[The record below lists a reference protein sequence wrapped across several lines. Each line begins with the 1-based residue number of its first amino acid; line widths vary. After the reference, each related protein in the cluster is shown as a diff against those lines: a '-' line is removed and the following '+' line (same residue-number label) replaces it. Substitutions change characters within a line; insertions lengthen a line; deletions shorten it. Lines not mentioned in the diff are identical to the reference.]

1 MAITTHQFTF
11 GDLRCS
17 VIHDASCAHTA
28 GELVVNA
35 EYAQL
40 EWVALESDLELD
52 RILVDYNV
60 LLVNTADQNV
70 LVDAG
75 FGGSNSQLRPGLE
88 SLGID
93 PGDIGTIVIT
103 HSDWDHIGGI
113 LDDQERRAFPQA
125 HYVMLQRA
133 WQHWASA
140 DSRSALASISNWPE
154 EKTDSVWEI
163 YSRAEEL
170 LSLVESEQ
178 EFLPGFR
185 LLPAV
190 GHRCDHAVLRI
201 SSSGEQLLHI
211 SDAVVHPLLMARDH
225 WYSTYDSD
233 PAQAV
238 ATKVQ
243 LLDWCASERVLVF
256 GAHFPFPGI
265 GRVQRHGGGWT
276 WHPERPTR
284 GQR

>member
-1 MAITTHQFTF
+1 MAITTHEFRF
-11 GDLRCS
+11 GDFRCW
-17 VIHDASCAHTA
+17 VISDTSRAHAA

-35 EYAQL
+35 QQAQL
-40 EWVALESDLELD
+40 ERVALELNLELD
-52 RILVDYNV
+52 RIHVDYSV

-75 FGGSNSQLRPGLE
+75 FGGPDTQLRPGLE

-113 LDDQERRAFPQA
+113 LDDPEHRAFPRA
-125 HYVMLQRA
+125 RYVMLQRA

-140 DSRSALASISNWPE
+140 DSRSRLASINAWPE
-154 EKTDSVWEI
+154 EKTELVWET
-163 YSRAEEL
+163 YSRIQELLILVDAEE
-170 LSLVESEQ
+170 
-178 EFLPGFR
+178 EFLPGLR
-185 LLPAV
+185 LIPAS
-190 GHRCDHAVLRI
+190 GHRCDHSVLKV
-201 SSSGEQLLHI
+201 SSSREQLLHI
-211 SDAVVHPLLMARDH
+211 SDAVVHPLLMAHER

-238 ATKVQ
+238 ATKKR
-243 LLDWCASERVLVF
+243 LLDWCASERALVF

-265 GRVQRHGGGWT
+265 GRVQRHDGGWS

>member
-17 VIHDASCAHTA
+17 VMHDASLAHTA

-35 EYAQL
+35 EHAHL
-40 EWVALESDLELD
+40 ERVAPEFDLELD

-60 LLVNTADQNV
+60 LLINTADQSV

-75 FGGSNSQLRPGLE
+75 YGGPDSQLRLGLE

-125 HYVMLQRA
+125 RYVMLQKA
-133 WQHWASA
+133 WQYWASA
-140 DSRSALASISNWPE
+140 DSRSKLAGINAWPE
-154 EKTDSVWEI
+154 EKTELVWET
-163 YSRAEEL
+163 YSRIQEL
-170 LSLVESEQ
+170 LTLVESED
-178 EFLPGFR
+178 EFLPGFC
-185 LLPAV
+185 LSPAF
-190 GHRCDHAVLRI
+190 GHRCDHAVLNV
-201 SSSGEQLLHI
+201 SSSGEQLLHL
-211 SDAVVHPLLMARDH
+211 SDAVVHPLLMAHQD

-238 ATKVQ
+238 ATKKR
-243 LLDWCASERVLVF
+243 LLDWCASERALVF

-265 GRVQRHGGGWT
+265 GRVQRHDGGWT